1 MRKRRKGAC
10 REQRMLGQMR
20 PDEEEKKGRKIQERH
35 GRTGEYKT
43 ETERKEA
50 NEGEEEVWNN
60 QKYLIIS
67 YQYQSG
73 EEKEN

>member
-1 MRKRRKGAC
+1 MKRRKG
-10 REQRMLGQMR
+10 
-20 PDEEEKKGRKIQERH
+20 EEKYKRDMAEQGNTKQRLRER
-35 GRTGEYKT
+35 
-43 ETERKEA
+43 EA

-67 YQYQSG
+67 YRYQSG

>member
-20 PDEEEKKGRKIQERH
+20 PDEEEKRGRKIQERH

-43 ETERKEA
+43 KTERKERQMKA
-50 NEGEEEVWNN
+50 RRRYG
-60 QKYLIIS
+60 II
-67 YQYQSG
+67 
-73 EEKEN
+73 KNI